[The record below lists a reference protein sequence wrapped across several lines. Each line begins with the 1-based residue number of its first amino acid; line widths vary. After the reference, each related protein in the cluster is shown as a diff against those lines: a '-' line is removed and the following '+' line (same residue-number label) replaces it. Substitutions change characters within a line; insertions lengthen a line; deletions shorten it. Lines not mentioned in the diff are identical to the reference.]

1 MNLRPASAP
10 SWSTWRSSCPRSGLT
25 WSSRTRSTRC
35 CWMSRPGWS
44 VRSTHTRTFWRVKTA
59 SMYDLGQG
67 SPSPR
72 PSWFLVHKEPG
83 HRAGGEQQ
91 MNEASSAVPHRSHY
105 HPSHPLFASPS
116 PWKNCLPQNKSLV
129 SKMLGIADLGNFWP
143 CHSTEH
149 SRACS
154 RSRCKEQAS
163 LCVLSQ

>member
-1 MNLRPASAP
+1 MWRLSWLRFAA
-10 SWSTWRSSCPRSGLT
+10 T
-25 WSSRTRSTRC
+25 WSGRTRSTRC

-116 PWKNCLPQNKSLV
+116 PWKNCLPQNQSLVPKSLGTA
-129 SKMLGIADLGNFWP
+129 KECHITCHPRLGS
-143 CHSTEH
+143 HSQLLASPAGTSEL
-149 SRACS
+149 AE
-154 RSRCKEQAS
+154 KEKNMGALKS
-163 LCVLSQ
+163 YR